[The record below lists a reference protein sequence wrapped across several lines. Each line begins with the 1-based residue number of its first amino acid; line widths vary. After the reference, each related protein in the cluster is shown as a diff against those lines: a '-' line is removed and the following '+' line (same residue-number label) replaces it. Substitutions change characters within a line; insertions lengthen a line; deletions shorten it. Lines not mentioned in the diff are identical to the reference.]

1 MPFLTLMN
9 LPVATM
15 MLNVIKL
22 FFFTKKIDLSKKIY
36 KNVQNFLFW
45 YMRLLVPSFFLV
57 PFLSFFSA
65 LLLSL
70 PFAFHILSG
79 CRKTLGV
86 NCAHFLLLWTKP
98 ENGTLINYR
107 YNGPF
112 YHLFG
117 TKTVNVVFQFAKSE
131 CRRYP
136 KPIVV
141 RIDLSLLYY
150 LLIKNT

>member
-1 MPFLTLMN
+1 MLLSYFFYQKDRFIEDN
-9 LPVATM
+9 LQKRT
-15 MLNVIKL
+15 K
-22 FFFTKKIDLSKKIY
+22 FFI
-36 KNVQNFLFW
+36 W
-45 YMRLLVPSFFLV
+45 YMRLLVPSFFIA
-57 PFLSFFSA
+57 PFLSSFSA

-107 YNGPF
+107 CNGPF
-112 YHLFG
+112 YHPFC
-117 TKTVNVVFQFAKSE
+117 TKTDNVVFQFAKSE

-136 KPIVV
+136 KPTVV